1 MISNPS
7 VLFHKQT
14 GEESDQRLLNPR
26 FAESKEKEQ
35 DNDIETSYYAKC
47 YWITQARC
55 HGICCCKGKINKD
68 NDDDEGHHGGNNQCR
83 DEPHHL
89 LNDIKSQIFILQP
102 NVMTNQLYELTYSL
116 YVLVVRK
123 QSCLFFNL

>member
-1 MISNPS
+1 MKHFNDEDYDSMKEYECSIM
-7 VLFHKQT
+7 HHEDDYT
-14 GEESDQRLLNPR
+14 SDDYDSSLV
-26 FAESKEKEQ
+26 FGHYIDE
-35 DNDIETSYYAKC
+35 DN
-47 YWITQARC
+47 Q
-55 HGICCCKGKINKD
+55 
-68 NDDDEGHHGGNNQCR
+68 DDEEGDGGNGQR
-83 DEPHHL
+83 RYQAHHL